1 MPGKGD
7 EMAVDAKST
16 IETERKLN
24 TELNQLINQ
33 RFLLTTTAITVFG
46 TFSAFMIPKNPVAAK
61 DAVVVGNLLISGSGC
76 LLIFYFL
83 LFMWNR
89 QLLILQQTISVY
101 LSKTSD
107 STWETDFRSFIRLL
121 PVGFRIQPWVFG
133 ILGALSTA
141 WPFVV
146 MRSLGITTTC
156 RHSVAL
162 IAAGLIYIAVVA
174 YLGLKVRDD
183 ATIKATW
190 AQILDRTPPASPERP
205 PQA

>member
-7 EMAVDAKST
+7 EMAVNGKT
-16 IETERKLN
+16 TVETERKLN
-24 TELNQLINQ
+24 TELNQVINQ

-61 DAVVVGNLLISGSGC
+61 DAAVVGNLLVAGSGC

-101 LSKTSD
+101 LSITSD
-107 STWETDFRSFIRLL
+107 STWETDFRSFIKLL
-121 PVGFRIQPWVFG
+121 PVGFRIQPWVFV
-133 ILGALSTA
+133 ILGALSTV

-146 MRSLGITTTC
+146 MRALGITTTC
-156 RHSVAL
+156 RHAVDL
-162 IAAGLIYIAVVA
+162 IAVGLIYIAVVA

-183 ATIKATW
+183 TAIRTTW
-190 AQILDRTPPASPERP
+190 ARVLVRPAPASPERTP
-205 PQA
+205 EA